1 MMKPGVLLSL
11 AAALY
16 AAPQRPP
23 IVGIANIA
31 VKVSSLDAARKFYG
45 TALGYQEAFTVK
57 QAAGHPDL
65 VCFKINDRQ
74 YIEVSPELKD
84 EKEDRLIHIGFETA
98 DARKLRDYFA
108 SKGVEVPAKIV
119 PDAAGN
125 LSFVVT
131 DPDHH
136 AVEFVQYMPKS
147 ILQRNAGKF
156 MSDARVSDHALHVG
170 IHVLDRAAADRF
182 YADIL
187 GFRLM
192 WAGGPKDDHL
202 DWISLLV
209 PEGTDWIEYMTNAP
223 DPTPRQ
229 LGGMHHICLGVMDV
243 QKPYKTVIERGYKPP
258 REPNLARD
266 GRWLV
271 HFYDADMTRTELMI
285 RKPVKTPCCTPMHD
299 PSIE

>member
-1 MMKPGVLLSL
+1 MLKLGALLSL
-11 AAALY
+11 AAALA

-31 VKVSSLDAARKFYG
+31 VKVSDLDAARKFYG
-45 TALGYQEAFTVK
+45 QALGYQEAFTLK
-57 QAAGHPDL
+57 QGAGHPDL
-65 VCFKINDRQ
+65 LCFKINDHQ

-108 SKGVEVPAKIV
+108 SKNIDVPAKIPV
-119 PDAAGN
+119 DAAGN
-125 LSFVVT
+125 LSFTVT

-136 AVEFVQYMPKS
+136 TVEFVQYMPQS
-147 ILQRNAGKF
+147 VHSRYFGKF

-170 IHVLDRAAADRF
+170 IHVVDRAAADRF
-182 YADIL
+182 YADVL

-192 WAGGPKDDHL
+192 WAGGPSDDHVN
-202 DWISLLV
+202 WISLLV
-209 PEGTDWIEYMTNAP
+209 PDGTDWVEYMTNTP

-229 LGGMHHICLGVMDV
+229 LGGMHHICLGVMDI

-258 REPNLARD
+258 REPILARD
-266 GRWLV
+266 GRWLAN
-271 HFYDADMTRTELMI
+271 FFDPDLTRTELMI